1 LGMSAEQFEPKRLGE
16 VYLPDYSGR
25 SLYNLSHTLLKAFG
39 APVDQGISGLGDVLN
54 HSRIVVLLIDGLG
67 HRQLVSAT
75 GRIPAVGSSLSRAKL
90 SLPIT
95 SVFPSTTST
104 VLTTL
109 NTGLVPAKH
118 GVIGFTMYVK
128 ELGSVV
134 NSISFSPASERGE
147 GAFERSGLQPSYL
160 YPQRTIYHELSE
172 RGVYTCV
179 VTPNYLANTVL
190 SKTLYNGAERIK
202 FNQLS
207 DMFVSLRKS
216 LLGRKREREF
226 YFAYW
231 NGVDAIAHKYGSTSE
246 EYDAELNSVFYLL
259 NNELLERCRNTDT
272 ALIITADH
280 GHVYIPQENFH
291 DLSSDTQLLS
301 ALNVPPTGDSR
312 ALFIH
317 PRAADD
323 TDRLLADRFGST
335 SQIVDSDDAL
345 RNNFFGQTEVE
356 QKVRW
361 RLGQKIILPY
371 KPHSYVFRYPTYD
384 YKPLLGNHGGL
395 TLDELLVPLVVYEL

>member
-1 LGMSAEQFEPKRLGE
+1 MSAEQFEPKRLGE

-134 NSISFSPASERGE
+134 NSISFSPASERGRGRLSVQVYSHPTYTRRE
-147 GAFERSGLQPSYL
+147 QSTTSY
-160 YPQRTIYHELSE
+160 P
-172 RGVYTCV
+172 RGVCTRV
-179 VTPNYLANTVL
+179 WSHPTISRTPCYPRRSIMGL
-190 SKTLYNGAERIK
+190 S
-202 FNQLS
+202 
-207 DMFVSLRKS
+207 V
-216 LLGRKREREF
+216 
-226 YFAYW
+226 
-231 NGVDAIAHKYGSTSE
+231 
-246 EYDAELNSVFYLL
+246 
-259 NNELLERCRNTDT
+259 
-272 ALIITADH
+272 
-280 GHVYIPQENFH
+280 
-291 DLSSDTQLLS
+291 
-301 ALNVPPTGDSR
+301 
-312 ALFIH
+312 
-317 PRAADD
+317 
-323 TDRLLADRFGST
+323 
-335 SQIVDSDDAL
+335 
-345 RNNFFGQTEVE
+345 
-356 QKVRW
+356 
-361 RLGQKIILPY
+361 
-371 KPHSYVFRYPTYD
+371 
-384 YKPLLGNHGGL
+384 
-395 TLDELLVPLVVYEL
+395 